1 MATPPRKASTG
12 QLNSNTHCSL
22 WSVHTRKQSNSLA
35 VSSISEKVGTRC
47 RSPCYE
53 RFVEGCSSPFLRP
66 RRTPHGASR
75 LVRAMPAC
83 LVKTRR
89 APSRH
94 SKEARVYG
102 HTTTVMH
109 NLSTPPPPSPS
120 REFQSG
126 SLLDNG
132 ERTNAQR
139 IVDIFPWSPF
149 YFRVPPMF
157 WSKLGAGTSS
167 DLVILRAVG
176 LRAEF
181 DGGSCTFRVYFSL
194 RFRNGCQFQDAC
206 CRSKCFFLVLS
217 FTASVS
223 PAVGGVVSQDQLP
236 VTFLYDSHRLMLLW
250 QFVVVLLY
258 SYC

>member
-47 RSPCYE
+47 RSPFYE

-109 NLSTPPPPSPS
+109 NLSTPPPPPPPHANFKADLSSTMGRGQTPS
-120 REFQSG
+120 DSSISFRG
-126 SLLDNG
+126 HH
-132 ERTNAQR
+132 
-139 IVDIFPWSPF
+139 VIFVCP
-149 YFRVPPMF
+149 Y
-157 WSKLGAGTSS
+157 
-167 DLVILRAVG
+167 
-176 LRAEF
+176 
-181 DGGSCTFRVYFSL
+181 
-194 RFRNGCQFQDAC
+194 
-206 CRSKCFFLVLS
+206 VLE
-217 FTASVS
+217 
-223 PAVGGVVSQDQLP
+223 
-236 VTFLYDSHRLMLLW
+236 
-250 QFVVVLLY
+250 
-258 SYC
+258 